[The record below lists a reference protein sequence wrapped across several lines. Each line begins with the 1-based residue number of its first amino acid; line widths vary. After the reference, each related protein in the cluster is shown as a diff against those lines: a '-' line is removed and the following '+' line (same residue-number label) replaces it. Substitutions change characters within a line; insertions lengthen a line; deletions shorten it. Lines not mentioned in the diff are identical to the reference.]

1 MKHRLPIFIALA
13 AGAVL
18 VILTAPAF
26 AQQEVVLTIREGTPM
41 IPVALPDF
49 LVRSAS
55 PQAKAAAEEIRK
67 VLEDDLTYSRVFQLL
82 PKSHYGYIRPLSP
95 DKVFFKDWDSIQAK
109 LLLAGEISEEGG
121 AIVFEGKLYDVKS
134 ERFILGKRYQPD
146 KNALRLAAHRM
157 ADEVMKLYGEKPVF
171 TTKIAFVSNR
181 DGNDEIYMMD
191 YDGAGQTRITFNRIK
206 DYMPAWSSDQRR
218 IVYTTYKRSNPDL
231 LILSLYEGKSVTVS
245 GRGTNFSGAFSPD
258 GKKLAFCSTMDGNA
272 EIYTAEADGT
282 KVRRLTFNSAIDTA
296 PSWSPTGREIAFTSD
311 RLGTGNPQIYI
322 MDAEGSNV
330 RKVSFGGN
338 YHDAPAWSPD
348 GERIAFVSRVD
359 NVFDIYVLN
368 LRTQQI
374 VKLTESNARNEN
386 PTWSPDG
393 RHLVFAS
400 NLKGSIQLYSI
411 DYDGGN
417 LRRLTTGAENKL
429 ANWTN

>member
-1 MKHRLPIFIALA
+1 MNHRIIPL
-13 AGAVL
+13 AVL
-18 VILTAPAF
+18 VALAMNTALPAA

-41 IPVALPDF
+41 IPLALPDF
-49 LVRSAS
+49 LVRSNS
-55 PQAKAAAEEIRK
+55 PEARAAAEEIRK
-67 VLEDDLTYSRVFQLL
+67 VLEDDLRYSRVFQVL
-82 PKSHYGYIRPLSP
+82 PKAHYGYIRPLSP

-109 LLLAGEISEEGG
+109 LLLAGEIAEEGKS
-121 AIVFEGKLYDVKS
+121 IVFEGKLYDVKS
-134 ERFILGKRYQPD
+134 ERFILGKRYQPE
-146 KNALRLAAHRM
+146 KKALRLAAHRM
-157 ADEVMKLYGEKPVF
+157 ADEIMKLYGERPVF
-171 TTKIAFVSNR
+171 TSKIAFVSNR

-191 YDGAGQTRITFNRIK
+191 YDGEGQTRITFNRIK
-206 DYMPAWSSDQRR
+206 DYMPGWAPDQRR

-231 LILSLYEGKSVTVS
+231 VILSLYEGKSTTVA

-282 KVRRLTFNSAIDTA
+282 KVRRLTINAAIETA

-311 RLGTGNPQIYI
+311 RLGTGTPQIYI

-374 VKLTESNARNEN
+374 TKLTESNARNEN
-386 PTWSPDG
+386 PSWSPDG

-400 NLKGSIQLYSI
+400 NLKGSIQIYTI
-411 DYDGGN
+411 DYDGAN
-417 LRRLTTGAENKL
+417 LRRLTSSGENKL

>member
-1 MKHRLPIFIALA
+1 MNHRLIPLVALVASVMSPALPA
-13 AGAVL
+13 A
-18 VILTAPAF
+18 

-41 IPVALPDF
+41 IPLALPDF
-49 LVRSAS
+49 LVRSNS
-55 PQAKAAAEEIRK
+55 PEARAAAEEIRK
-67 VLEDDLTYSRVFQLL
+67 VLEDDLRYSRVFQIL
-82 PKSHYGYIRPLSP
+82 PKAHYGYIRPLSP

-109 LLLAGEISEEGG
+109 LLLAGEIAEEGKS
-121 AIVFEGKLYDVKS
+121 IVFEGKLYDVKS
-134 ERFILGKRYQPD
+134 ERFILGKRYQPE
-146 KNALRLAAHRM
+146 KKALRLAAHRM
-157 ADEVMKLYGEKPVF
+157 ADEIMKLYGERPIF
-171 TTKIAFVSNR
+171 TSKIAFVSNR

-191 YDGAGQTRITFNRIK
+191 YDGGGQTRITFNRIK
-206 DYMPAWSSDQRR
+206 DYMPGWAPDQRR

-231 LILSLYEGKSVTVS
+231 VILSLYEGKSTTVA

-282 KVRRLTFNSAIDTA
+282 KVRRLTINAAIETA

-311 RLGTGNPQIYI
+311 RLGTGTPQIYI

-386 PTWSPDG
+386 PSWSPDG

-400 NLKGSIQLYSI
+400 NLKGSIQIYTV
-411 DYDGGN
+411 DYDGAN
-417 LRRLTTGAENKL
+417 LRRLTSSGENKL

>member
-1 MKHRLPIFIALA
+1 MNHRLIRLA
-13 AGAVL
+13 ALITVATVMC
-18 VILTAPAF
+18 TAFPAA

-41 IPVALPDF
+41 IPLALPDF
-49 LVRSAS
+49 LVRSSS
-55 PQAKAAAEEIRK
+55 PEARAAAEEIRK
-67 VLEDDLTYSRVFQLL
+67 VLEDDLRYSRVFQLL
-82 PKSHYGYIRPLSP
+82 PRTHYGYIRPLGP

-109 LLLAGEISEEGG
+109 LLLAGEISEEGK

-134 ERFILGKRYQPD
+134 ERFILGKRYQPE
-146 KNALRLAAHRM
+146 KKAFRLAAHRM
-157 ADEVMKLYGEKPVF
+157 ADEIMKLYGERPIF
-171 TTKIAFVSNR
+171 TSKIAFVSNR

-191 YDGAGQTRITFNRIK
+191 YDGQGQTRITFNRIK
-206 DYMPAWSSDQRR
+206 DYMPGWAPDQRR
-218 IVYTTYKRSNPDL
+218 IVYTTYKRNNPDL
-231 LILSLYEGKSVTVS
+231 VILSLYEGKSTTVAS
-245 GRGTNFSGAFSPD
+245 RGTSFSGAFSPD

-282 KVRRLTFNSAIDTA
+282 KVRRLTFNSAIETA

-311 RLGTGNPQIYI
+311 RLGTGTPQIYI

-348 GERIAFVSRVD
+348 GERIAFVSRID
-359 NVFDIYVLN
+359 NIFDIYILN

-386 PTWSPDG
+386 PSWSPDG

-400 NLKGSIQLYSI
+400 NLKGSIQIYTV
-411 DYDGGN
+411 DYDGAN
-417 LRRLTTGAENKL
+417 LRRLTSSGENKL